1 MNQANVGK
9 QTVQERDKL
18 PNSRSRTYQIALD
31 QIKQHRSTI
40 LLSILLIMIATALDV
55 LTPLLFR
62 FLVDEAIPSRDTSRI
77 ASVVAGMI
85 LLPIVS
91 SALSLLEGHQ
101 RSKIGTSV
109 TQTLR
114 QQAFEHTLSIR
125 MNHLERRN
133 AGELFQLLT
142 RTCGEVG
149 DVFVSDNLLPIVPRL
164 FFLTGNMAAMFAISW
179 RLAMVTM
186 LAVPLLF
193 IFGRLV
199 RQRAEE
205 VDKQLYTALDSGA
218 NLVHET
224 LAGLRMVRS
233 FNGQQR
239 QATRWQNWAKQYW
252 QSKLAS
258 SALHGFWV
266 DTLSSFLNN
275 LILAIVLGFAAFEIL
290 SNRLSI
296 GTLVAFLVYAPRV
309 LAALQQFSRTHL
321 SVSTVRVA
329 AAKLDE
335 HFALPL
341 ERDGGALLPTTP
353 DSHEG
358 MAVIFDNVSFRYG
371 RGDAGV
377 SDLSFTIQP
386 GEFVGVVGPSGGG
399 KSTVFDLLIGLY
411 EPDSGRILLD
421 NVDMQAL
428 SLTAIRADIGAVFQD
443 TFLWNTSL
451 LENLAYPNDLSQ
463 LDGAAVDSAIR
474 AAQMNPF
481 IAALPDAL
489 QTTVGER
496 GLALSGGERQ
506 RIAIARAIL
515 RKPRLLLLD
524 EATSA
529 LDPLTEA
536 NLRNALESLR
546 QGRTTIVIAH
556 RMTTIA
562 QADRI
567 IVIDQGKLA
576 EHGSPKDL
584 LEQRGLFYAFYQ
596 AQQADRDEQ
605 K

>member
-1 MNQANVGK
+1 
-9 QTVQERDKL
+9 L
-18 PNSRSRTYQIALD
+18 PNIRSRTYQISLA
-31 QIKQHRSTI
+31 QIKKHRSTI
-40 LLSILLIMIATALDV
+40 ALSLLLIVIATALDV

-62 FLVDEAIPSRDTSRI
+62 FLVDDAIPSRDSSRI
-77 ASVVAGMI
+77 ANVVAGMI
-85 LLPIVS
+85 LLPIIS

-109 TQTLR
+109 TQALR

-133 AGELFQLLT
+133 SGELFQLLT

-149 DVFVSDNLLPIVPRL
+149 DVFVTDNLLPVVPRL
-164 FFLTGNMAAMFAISW
+164 FFLTGNIVAMFAISW

-199 RQRAEE
+199 RQRVEE
-205 VDKQLYTALDSGA
+205 VDEQLYNALEASS

-224 LAGLRMVRS
+224 LAGLRMVRA

-239 QATRWQNWAKQYW
+239 QAARWRNWAKDYW

-258 SALHGFWV
+258 SALHNFWV
-266 DTLSSFLNN
+266 YTLSSLLNN
-275 LILAIVLGFAAFEIL
+275 LILAIVLGLGAFEIL
-290 SNRLSI
+290 ANRLSI

-309 LAALQQFSRTHL
+309 LLALQELTHTHL

-341 ERDGGALLPTTP
+341 ERSDGVLLPARP
-353 DSHEG
+353 NSDLG
-358 MAVIFDNVSFRYG
+358 MAVIFDKVSFRYG

-377 SDLSFTIQP
+377 SDLSFTIHP

-399 KSTVFDLLIGLY
+399 KSTLFDLLIGMY
-411 EPDSGRILLD
+411 KPDSGRILLD
-421 NVDMQAL
+421 GLNMQAL

-451 LENLAYPNDLSQ
+451 IENLAYPNDPAQ
-463 LDGAAVDSAIR
+463 LDTAVTWAIR
-474 AAQMNPF
+474 AAQVDSF
-481 IAALPDAL
+481 IAGLPDGL

-496 GLALSGGERQ
+496 GHTLSGGERQ

-536 NLRNALESLR
+536 NLRNAFASLR

-562 QADRI
+562 QADKI

-576 EHGSPKDL
+576 EQGSPKDL
-584 LEQRGLFYAFYQ
+584 LERRGLFYAFCQ
-596 AQQADRDEQ
+596 AQKTDQME
-605 K
+605 

>member
-1 MNQANVGK
+1 M
-9 QTVQERDKL
+9 TIH
-18 PNSRSRTYQIALD
+18 SRTYQISLD
-31 QIKQHRSTI
+31 QIKKQRSTI
-40 LLSILLIMIATALDV
+40 ALSVLLIIIATALDV

-62 FLVDEAIPSRDTSRI
+62 FLVDDAIPSRDSALI
-77 ASVVAGMI
+77 ARVVAGMI
-85 LLPIVS
+85 LIPVVS

-109 TQTLR
+109 TQALR
-114 QQAFEHTLSIR
+114 QQTFEHTLSIR
-125 MNHLERRN
+125 MNQLERRSS
-133 AGELFQLLT
+133 GELLQLNT

-149 DVFVSDNLLPIVPRL
+149 DVFVSGHLLPVIPRL
-164 FFLTGNMAAMFAISW
+164 VFLTGNIVAMFVISW
-179 RLAMVTM
+179 RLAIVTM

-193 IFGRLV
+193 IFSRLV
-199 RQRAEE
+199 KHRVEKIDE
-205 VDKQLYTALDSGA
+205 QLYNVLESGS

-224 LAGLRMVRS
+224 LAGLRMVRA
-233 FNGQQR
+233 FNGQQHE
-239 QATRWQNWAKQYW
+239 AARWRNWGKQYW

-275 LILAIVLGFAAFEIL
+275 LVLAIVLGFGAFEIL
-290 SNRLSI
+290 GNRLSI
-296 GTLVAFLVYAPRV
+296 GTLIAFLVYAPRV
-309 LAALQQFSRTHL
+309 LSALQQLSRTHL
-321 SVSTVRVA
+321 SISTVRVA

-341 ERDGGALLPTTP
+341 ERNGGGLLPTTP
-353 DSHEG
+353 YSDKG
-358 MAVIFDNVSFRYG
+358 MEVIFDNVSFRYG

-377 SDLSFTIQP
+377 SNLSFKIHP

-399 KSTVFDLLIGLY
+399 KSTVFDLLIGMY
-411 EPDSGRILLD
+411 EPDSGRILID
-421 NVDMQAL
+421 GTDMQGL
-428 SLTAIRADIGAVFQD
+428 SLTAIRADIGTVFQD

-451 LENLAYPNDLSQ
+451 IENLAYPNDPSKLEM
-463 LDGAAVDSAIR
+463 AVDLATR
-474 AAQMNPF
+474 AAQLDPF
-481 IAALPDAL
+481 VAGLPDAL

-536 NLRNALESLR
+536 NLRNSIESLR
-546 QGRTTIVIAH
+546 RGRTTIVIAH

-562 QADRI
+562 QSDKI
-567 IVIDQGKLA
+567 IVIDKGKMV
-576 EHGSPKDL
+576 EQGSPKDL
-584 LEQRGLFYAFYQ
+584 LERRGLFYAFCQ
-596 AQQADRDEQ
+596 AQKAD
-605 K
+605 KM